1 MIVFTTVLFF
11 LSKIYLFLAAPGL
24 CRDTRAFSG
33 RSKRGLFFVVLRLLT
48 VVTSLVAEHHLWGMQ
63 DSADAAL
70 RLRSVARGL

>member
-1 MIVFTTVLFF
+1 MQVF
-11 LSKIYLFLAAPGL
+11 SN
-24 CRDTRAFSG
+24 C
-33 RSKRGLFFVVLRLLT
+33 SKRGLFFVVLRLLT